1 MDKSTHIPGGKEY
14 TAKAITAAEM
24 IKQAT
29 TVMDRVTGELY
40 DPKAKF
46 DELMQKEEI
55 VAVLKRLKAR

>member
-24 IKQAT
+24 TKQAT
-29 TVMDRVTGELY
+29 LVMDRVTGELY

-55 VAVLKRLKAR
+55 VAVLKRLSIR

>member
-24 IKQAT
+24 TKQAIVVT
-29 TVMDRVTGELY
+29 DRVTGELY
-40 DPKAKF
+40 DPKARF